1 MPPKRKALLPN
12 VTTAGET
19 EWRGAVGWHEP
30 GSDNLP
36 NATADGAN
44 AAWHGYATGLRSG
57 QVCIKPPHPA
67 PLAPAPLAPA
77 PLPRARAPCTRQCG
91 STCRTQPHAPLQTPS
106 LSHTRPS
113 PAFPPIP
120 NRHPPPH
127 PHPGSGNYADPYA
140 PPGQLVQ
147 SSSAPPTDEE
157 QAWIEKQLDAQEQ
170 KPAAAAPEAADSGDG
185 GGYDDVMKMIE
196 ENRKKNEAKRAAQSA
211 RNAEIIA
218 AFEARMGGAQGTQ

>member
-1 MPPKRKALLPN
+1 MSQPPERQNGAAQSGGMNPGATTFQMQPQMVPMQPGMGMPQ
-12 VTTAGET
+12 
-19 EWRGAVGWHEP
+19 
-30 GSDNLP
+30 
-36 NATADGAN
+36 
-44 AAWHGYATGLRSG
+44 GYAQG
-57 QVCIKPPHPA
+57 
-67 PLAPAPLAPA
+67 
-77 PLPRARAPCTRQCG
+77 
-91 STCRTQPHAPLQTPS
+91 
-106 LSHTRPS
+106 
-113 PAFPPIP
+113 
-120 NRHPPPH
+120 N
-127 PHPGSGNYADPYA
+127 GNYADPYA

>member
-1 MPPKRKALLPN
+1 MSQPPERQNGAAQSGGMNPGATTFQMQPQMVPMQPGMGMPQ
-12 VTTAGET
+12 
-19 EWRGAVGWHEP
+19 
-30 GSDNLP
+30 
-36 NATADGAN
+36 
-44 AAWHGYATGLRSG
+44 GYAQGKYVSSPHTLRPSHLR
-57 QVCIKPPHPA
+57 PSH
-67 PLAPAPLAPA
+67 
-77 PLPRARAPCTRQCG
+77 ARAFPARG
-91 STCRTQPHAPLQTPS
+91 SVARRAAHKPHAPLQTPS

-113 PAFPPIP
+113 RAFPPIP
-120 NRHPPPH
+120 NGHPPPH

-147 SSSAPPTDEE
+147 SSTAPPTDEE